1 MTMKIA
7 ASDTR
12 IDGVASPSAWGASQT
27 PASPPRRSPVVANA
41 PVTKPCQ

>member
-7 ASDTR
+7 ARDTR
-12 IDGVASPSAWGASQT
+12 IDGVASPSASGASQT
-27 PASPPRRSPVVANA
+27 PTRPPSRSPVVAKA